1 MITSI
6 IAKLAYLVLCVYI
19 QKHVF
24 HNDMFIS
31 RTIAKVMR
39 FKNVRFRFKLTW
51 YSCYRNEVVTEFRGF
66 LVI

>member
-1 MITSI
+1 M
-6 IAKLAYLVLCVYI
+6 Y
-19 QKHVF
+19 
-24 HNDMFIS
+24 FIMTCLYKARRS

-39 FKNVRFRFKLTW
+39 FKNVRFTFKLTW